1 MKWRCR
7 CSASARH
14 FCVTSTEV
22 WEGSD
27 CAEDGDVCGEDV
39 CEEDDGEE
47 GDCFMGGKQR
57 ELGDGQRRAHQQG
70 KLHHDTSSLDDSR
83 REGARNTAMARI
95 PSRIPALSNRAIDNA
110 SVNIKS
116 QPNPQYLG
124 DF

>member
-27 CAEDGDVCGEDV
+27 WAGAEDVCGEDV
-39 CEEDDGEE
+39 CEE
-47 GDCFMGGKQR
+47 GDCEEDDFFMGGKQR
-57 ELGDGQRRAHQQG
+57 RLGDGQRRAHQHG
-70 KLHHDTSSLDDSR
+70 KLHHDTASLDDSR

-95 PSRIPALSNRAIDNA
+95 PARIPELSNRAIDNA
-110 SVNIKS
+110 
-116 QPNPQYLG
+116 
-124 DF
+124 